1 MALTYINSLKTT
13 RITAVLTAIDAG
25 VSFAK
30 CRIYEGAVP
39 ADVNTAL
46 AAQQVIVDVLFNDP
60 AGSVT
65 GSVLTFDNAPN
76 PTGVAS
82 LAGSNVA
89 TFFRITDSDDNAV
102 IQGTVG
108 QGSGD
113 LSLDNT
119 TIDQNDTVN
128 ITSWTI
134 TTGN

>member
-1 MALTYINSLKTT
+1 MVGIYIRVSTEKQTKKHSP
-13 RITAVLTAIDAG
+13 TAQKNAG

-89 TFFRITDSDDNAV
+89 TFFRIATFTFA
-102 IQGTVG
+102 G
-108 QGSGD
+108 
-113 LSLDNT
+113 
-119 TIDQNDTVN
+119 
-128 ITSWTI
+128 
-134 TTGN
+134 